1 MHLIPLKLEFY
12 KTIKDV
18 NWIPNILEVKLI
30 PTLNSLIIL
39 LVGLSDIIK
48 NLWIKKG
55 KDLKGLLLL
64 FIINKHDIISL
75 IIITIIPNKKC
86 LDYWSKKWSITPFDW
101 IRF

>member
-30 PTLNSLIIL
+30 PSLNSLIIL
-39 LVGLSDIIK
+39 LVGLSYIIK

-75 IIITIIPNKKC
+75 IIITKKKKKKC

>member
-30 PTLNSLIIL
+30 PSLNSLIIL
-39 LVGLSDIIK
+39 LVGLSYIIK